1 MSRFFNWNP
10 FIFVGYRNDMSFPHT
25 NPYISTSPIMALD
38 FEYYTTMP
46 MFADAHISSLKY
58 LCYNL
63 FKLSLTPLYVWPL
76 IVLKIFCNFSYRF
89 LISFSLYKSLS
100 SITKYFYWFFFVLI
114 SMFQLLLVS
123 AWKFSCRR
131 KCAFSLSLHSVRSLF
146 IVLAPPLYAR
156 EVCQ

>member
-1 MSRFFNWNP
+1 MNWNP

-25 NPYISTSPIMALD
+25 NPYISPSPIMALD
-38 FEYYTTMP
+38 FEYYTTMQ

-63 FKLSLTPLYVWPL
+63 FKISLTPIFVWPL

-100 SITKYFYWFFFVLI
+100 SITKYFYWFFF
-114 SMFQLLLVS
+114 
-123 AWKFSCRR
+123 
-131 KCAFSLSLHSVRSLF
+131 CAY
-146 IVLAPPLYAR
+146 INVLAPPRKRLEIFMWTRMRVFPLPA
-156 EVCQ
+156 